1 MAHSLQLCTSIS
13 QSLDP
18 SFGLPTDVTFQI
30 VTSGNEVK
38 AHKYV
43 LALASPVFKKQFFG
57 DAKDTKDVIP
67 VPETTEESFKTMIDF
82 TYGKEIDWKKMTIEE
97 LFNVANMAKK
107 YLIDTLMK
115 EVQKVFE
122 EVPITE
128 ENVVTVAATAEE
140 FRQFEDISNTLV
152 LHCAKFLKSVVNTQD
167 QFVKYAA
174 KHANTEMTQTALRL
188 ISRFPEVSPAE
199 DNCTFSTFPPPS
211 TLDFIDKERLV
222 KEVQKAFEVHITE
235 ENVVTVAAM
244 AEEFYQFED
253 ISNTLVLHCAKFLK
267 YVLKTQDQFAKYAAK
282 HANTEMTQ
290 TALSLISKFP
300 EVSPAEDKC
309 GTCACGKDCRRGKF
323 VLSTVQIT
331 VGDRVLINDQGKWQ
345 DALQRTCRR
354 GLVTGKTNDKNV
366 ITVQFDDGSRAGCY
380 VVHLEV
386 PVFLH
391 DSC

>member
-115 EVQKVFE
+115 KIQKVSE
-122 EVPITE
+122 EVHITE
-128 ENVVTVAATAEE
+128 ENVVTVAATAEG
-140 FRQFEDISNTLV
+140 FDQFQDISDTLV
-152 LHCAKFLKSVVNTQD
+152 LHCAKFLKSVLKTQD

-188 ISRFPEVSPAE
+188 IS
-199 DNCTFSTFPPPS
+199 
-211 TLDFIDKERLV
+211 
-222 KEVQKAFEVHITE
+222 
-235 ENVVTVAAM
+235 
-244 AEEFYQFED
+244 
-253 ISNTLVLHCAKFLK
+253 
-267 YVLKTQDQFAKYAAK
+267 
-282 HANTEMTQ
+282 
-290 TALSLISKFP
+290 KFP
-300 EVSPAEDKC
+300 KISPAEDKC
-309 GTCACGKDCRRGKF
+309 GTCQCGKDCRRGKF
-323 VLSTVQIT
+323 VLSTVQIV

-366 ITVQFDDGSRAGCY
+366 IIVQFDDGSRAGCY